1 MGVTWII
8 GPVPRIFAPV
18 ACAHRSGEP
27 TMNWTPLTELAHLDA
42 IDAASAEAPVLIF
55 KHSTRCSISST
66 ALNRLERAWRPED
79 AGHAVWYLDLLRYRP
94 ISNAIAERYGIQH
107 ESPQV
112 LVIRAGRCVYD
123 ASHTAITHA
132 EVVRQLVG

>member
-1 MGVTWII
+1 
-8 GPVPRIFAPV
+8 
-18 ACAHRSGEP
+18 
-27 TMNWTPLTELAHLDA
+27 
-42 IDAASAEAPVLIF
+42 VLIF